1 MKILIISKHSK
12 IDTLYILLKPLI
24 MLFKNY
30 NIGKE
35 STFATLSDFG
45 NIENIYFTKFVD
57 YNTVLSFILVNDV

>member
-1 MKILIISKHSK
+1 
-12 IDTLYILLKPLI
+12 